1 MLQIMK
7 ILCKRQAPSMTM
19 ETTQTKLLPLN
30 YALHDDYIY
39 SLMSK
44 YTGGGDV
51 SAGESDDDDEDA
63 PIPGIYVKEK
73 KKKGTGKK
81 KKGGKK
87 SGSKKKKKGG
97 KKKK

>member
-1 MLQIMK
+1 MAM
-7 ILCKRQAPSMTM
+7 ATV
-19 ETTQTKLLPLN
+19 QTKLLPLD
-30 YALHDDYIY
+30 YALGDEDIY
-39 SLMSK
+39 PSLNK
-44 YTGGGDV
+44 YSQGGEV
-51 SAGESDDDDEDA
+51 SAGESDNDDHAAKGE
-63 PIPGIYVKEK
+63 IYVK